1 MRLLYTKRG
10 RRAWG
15 TGLGSRAGRDRHPCE
30 RTCHSRGGGAE
41 QAGVPQEKAP
51 VGAAWLQGLG
61 MRGCDLSPDSIMC
74 VLPAPHVLP
83 GPLPAAAGG
92 PPADVGWGVR
102 TVSLAF
108 GRCWPGRCPGAPW
121 HSFRSV
127 LAASPLP
134 SSPGAR
140 DRPALVQSHRLPV
153 CRPGGLNSIRQ
164 APRTVSVLLTP
175 CG

>member
-41 QAGVPQEKAP
+41 QAGVRRKRLRWGRLGCRVWEC
-51 VGAAWLQGLG
+51 GAATCLLI
-61 MRGCDLSPDSIMC
+61 LLC
-74 VLPAPHVLP
+74 VPLPAPHVLP

-102 TVSLAF
+102 TVVVSLPGGA
-108 GRCWPGRCPGAPW
+108 GLGGALEPRGTASAVSWPP
-121 HSFRSV
+121 H
-127 LAASPLP
+127 P
-134 SSPGAR
+134 S
-140 DRPALVQSHRLPV
+140 PALPGPGTALHLCRVTICQSV
-153 CRPGGLNSIRQ
+153 GLVASTASDRHQ
-164 APRTVSVLLTP
+164 GQCP
-175 CG
+175 CS